1 MDELSGHRQPVIQGQ
16 QKRLT
21 QGHHDRLLGRTQR
34 GMMLVWAVRG
44 IFRARTLTPFGNG
57 VAVEVVPFGQLPVAH
72 RRGLRLQFQT
82 DGRRRAGV
90 FVQVRGCLGT
100 PLPAGG
106 LMKINSMFLKVLAR

>member
-1 MDELSGHRQPVIQGQ
+1 M
-16 QKRLT
+16 
-21 QGHHDRLLGRTQR
+21 
-34 GMMLVWAVRG
+34 
-44 IFRARTLTPFGNG
+44 
-57 VAVEVVPFGQLPVAH
+57 
-72 RRGLRLQFQT
+72 RLQFQT